1 MFREDEGVCQRINAC
16 VGAWSTTG
24 QLGVKYFLPHSFSL
38 TNYPA
43 CLLIKAKQILLF
55 IRSICL
61 NEHADIPKILIPSSN
76 VIKLCL

>member
-1 MFREDEGVCQRINAC
+1 MGVCVRE
-16 VGAWSTTG
+16 SSPPLES
-24 QLGVKYFLPHSFSL
+24 LGLNISCPHSFSL

-43 CLLIKAKQILLF
+43 RLLIKAKQILLF

-61 NEHADIPKILIPSSN
+61 NEHTDVPKILIPSSN